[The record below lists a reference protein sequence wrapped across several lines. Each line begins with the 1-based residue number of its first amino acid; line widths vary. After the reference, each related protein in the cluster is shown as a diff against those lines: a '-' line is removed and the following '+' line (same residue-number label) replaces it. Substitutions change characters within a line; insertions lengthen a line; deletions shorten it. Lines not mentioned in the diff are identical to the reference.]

1 MVSLKSL
8 PFCAMWFYLLHFKT
22 SCTITNITLE
32 TLLKLVKCVNL
43 GTKKWTENC
52 KENLLLLH
60 FRTSCT
66 ITNNTLEALK
76 LVKCVNLGTKK
87 WTENCK
93 ENLFS
98 FFRSV
103 FFFNNTD
110 MSYFLSAMTNC
121 GAFFICFFADFIQ
134 EKKHSHTLAMSNLIT
149 IRKCKHLKKTQ
160 FHTLARNAFVVLSQQ
175 CEIFV
180 FAAISQ
186 LSKRRHL

>member
-1 MVSLKSL
+1 MPGQFSTRKRPPIKKGYSLQLLVSISDPVNGFIKISAILRCDFICCTSKLLALSQTSHLKHCWNLWNVWILEPKNELKTARKICSL
-8 PFCAMWFYLLHFKT
+8 
-22 SCTITNITLE
+22 
-32 TLLKLVKCVNL
+32 
-43 GTKKWTENC
+43 
-52 KENLLLLH
+52 
-60 FRTSCT
+60 
-66 ITNNTLEALK
+66 
-76 LVKCVNLGTKK
+76 
-87 WTENCK
+87 
-93 ENLFS
+93 